1 MRLQMEAKLL
11 EIEELM
17 LKMST
22 QVEELIELSI
32 KALLE
37 QDLELANRIIRLDS
51 NIDNMEMSIEKKSL
65 DFIAL
70 QNPLAGDLRKVSA
83 IMKMITDLER
93 IGDHCT
99 NIARVVIKIGKTPFV
114 KPLIDI
120 PKMAEIVKLM
130 VTESV
135 DSYVQCD
142 PQLAI
147 EVAKRD
153 DIVDNLYETIYLD
166 LLEHMRK
173 SENGENTSQI
183 VNLLFIGR
191 YLERI
196 ADHTTNICER
206 VIYMTTGERMN
217 F

>member
-1 MRLQMEAKLL
+1 MRVQMEAKLL

-37 QDLELANRIIRLDS
+37 QDLELAKRIIRLDKKV
-51 NIDNMEMSIEKKSL
+51 DDLEMGIEKKSL
-65 DFIAL
+65 EFIAL
-70 QNPLAGDLRKVSA
+70 QNPLAGDLRKISA
-83 IMKMITDLER
+83 ILKIITDLER

-99 NIARVVIKIGKTPFV
+99 NISRVVIEMGKTPFV
-114 KPLIDI
+114 KPLVDI
-120 PKMAEIVKLM
+120 PKMAEIVRNM
-130 VTESV
+130 VSESV
-135 DSYVQCD
+135 DSFVD
-142 PQLAI
+142 AEPQRAI

-153 DIVDNLYETIYLD
+153 DKVDALYETIYMD
-166 LLEHMRK
+166 LLQLMRERDHEDTK
-173 SENGENTSQI
+173 QI

-191 YLERI
+191 YLERM

-206 VIYMTTGERMN
+206 IIYMTTGERMN